1 MNALATLIDTVVS
14 IYIYILIATAV
25 LSWLI
30 SFNVINV
37 KSRPVYVVMSFL
49 YRITEPVLRPLRRII
64 PSIGGIDITPV
75 IVILILHFV
84 RQVVVDNIRGI

>member
-37 KSRPVYVVMSFL
+37 KSRPVYVVMAFL

-64 PSIGGIDITPV
+64 PSIGGIDVTPV